1 MAKKNTEIS
10 NYFLLKGIWKAF
22 KKKRKR
28 QFFLCSIL
36 LIISGIVET
45 LSIASIIPLMNF
57 LISPKDIWDNKFT
70 YSVFSKLGFTN
81 FQDPFIS
88 IIILFTATIIIAGI
102 FRILSLWVI
111 SKFIAVLAT
120 DFSSESFQKNL
131 YQPYSVHVSKNSSE
145 IVALNSAEINQL
157 GDVFTYFLK
166 MLLSISY
173 VFFILTAVLL
183 FDTRLSLISFLFFI
197 LVYFFLILISRFYLR
212 RNSKFISKS
221 RQKHIKFLNE
231 ALGSIREIM
240 LNNNYNFY
248 IKNFFKIDQPMR
260 KKMAENDFISNF
272 PKALVET
279 IALIYLAFLSLYV
292 IKTSSN
298 GALILSKIAFIAIS
312 CQKILP
318 QLQQI
323 YASWTRI
330 SGNSKAIEKVLY
342 SINQAVPIS
351 RKFPICKLEFE
362 NEIFLKNIY
371 FKYKGGSK
379 DILKKINLRI
389 KKSERLGIIG
399 QTGSGKSTL
408 VDLVI
413 GLLQPSKGDLYIDK
427 TKISN
432 TQEVNLWRS
441 MISYVPQDIYLSD
454 TTILENIACGV
465 KKDDVDIEQVIES
478 SKKAHIH
485 NFISELPLGYE
496 TVIGEM
502 GTQLSGGQRQRIGI
516 SRAFFNI
523 YNKNKEVLILDEATS
538 ALDIKVEDLIM
549 KELYKMNRNLTLIII
564 SHRYK
569 TLNNCDRVIEIKN
582 GSIISDS
589 IN

>member
-1 MAKKNTEIS
+1 MARKNTEIS

-22 KKKRKR
+22 KKNRKR

-57 LISPKDIWDNKFT
+57 LISPKDIWDNKLT
-70 YSVFSKLGFTN
+70 YLVFSKLGFTN

-88 IIILFTATIIIAGI
+88 IIILFTATIILAGI

-111 SKFIAVLAT
+111 SKFIAVLAS
-120 DFSSESFQKNL
+120 DFSSESFLKNL

-145 IVALNSAEINQL
+145 VVALNSAEINQL

-248 IKNFFKIDQPMR
+248 IKNFFNIDQPMR

-298 GALILSKIAFIAIS
+298 GALILSKIAFIAIA

-342 SINQAVPIS
+342 SINQAVPSS
-351 RKFPICKLEFE
+351 RKFTKRKLEFE

-379 DILKKINLRI
+379 DVLNKINLRI

-408 VDLVI
+408 VDLII
-413 GLLQPSKGDLYIDK
+413 GLLHPSRGNLYIDK
-427 TKISN
+427 TNISN
-432 TQEVNLWRS
+432 NKEVNLWRS
-441 MISYVPQDIYLSD
+441 MISYIPQDIYLSD
-454 TTILENIACGV
+454 TSILENIACGI
-465 KKDDVDIEQVIES
+465 KKDDIDIEQVIES

-502 GTQLSGGQRQRIGI
+502 GTKLSGGQRQRIGI
-516 SRAFFNI
+516 ARAFFNI
-523 YNKNKEVLILDEATS
+523 YSKSKEVLILDEATS

-549 KELYKMNRNLTLIII
+549 KELYKMNKSLTLIII